1 MYVCAWRDKYFE
13 NK

>member
-13 NK
+13 KK